1 MSRFQQIAIR
11 STFIALICHTF
22 LSCQEMNKTTT
33 DLKIIWQRIPAD
45 GLTGNLQ
52 KGVSA
57 AYAAISHDKLLVA
70 GGCNFPDKLGFEG
83 GVKVYYD
90 DIVMMDTTILDKWTH
105 VGKLPKPAAY
115 GVSIRLSSNE
125 TLWIGGNTGKESLK
139 NVYSVSLQR
148 SGEPKLDAL
157 PVLPT
162 AMDNFSGCAIE
173 NSIFVGGGNVND
185 KPSNDFYSIDIKNDS
200 TWKKLPPFPGIPRV
214 QPVMAGIKNDE
225 KNYVYLLGG
234 FFGGDEI
241 HSPEMAKDVF
251 RYCVEDRT
259 WEKVGEQID
268 PDTQKP
274 FSLAGAVAMPI
285 QNRYILCM
293 GGVNYD
299 IFLNAI
305 TTQYNIH
312 FNRLLTDEEKE
323 QKNNAFS
330 KTYMTQPIAYY
341 KFNPECRIFDT
352 KTNQWQTIDVTPNA
366 ARAGATLVFENDTFY
381 LVQGELKPGV
391 RTPITWKGEIRLN
404 AN

>member
-22 LSCQEMNKTTT
+22 LSCHEMNKTTT
-33 DLKIIWQRIPAD
+33 NLEITWQRIPTD

-57 AYAAISHDKLLVA
+57 SYAAICHDKLLVA
-70 GGCNFPDKLGFEG
+70 GGCNFPNKLGFEG

-125 TLWIGGNTGKESLK
+125 TLWIGGNTGNESLK

-148 SGEPKLDAL
+148 SGEPKLDSL
-157 PVLPT
+157 PFLPAT
-162 AMDNFSGCAIE
+162 MDNFAGCAIE
-173 NSIFVGGGNVND
+173 NSVFVGGGNVND
-185 KPSNDFYSIDIKNDS
+185 KPSNDFYSLDIKNDS
-200 TWKKLPPFPGIPRV
+200 IWKKLPPFPGIPRV
-214 QPVMAGIKNDE
+214 QPVMAGIKNAE
-225 KNYVYLLGG
+225 RNYVYLLGG
-234 FFGGDEI
+234 FFGGDKF
-241 HSPEMAKDVF
+241 HLPKMAKDVY
-251 RYCVEDRT
+251 RYCVEDST

-274 FSLAGAVAMPI
+274 FSLAGAVAMPL

-305 TTQYNIH
+305 TTQYDIN
-312 FNRLLTDEEKE
+312 FNRLLTDEEKK

-330 KTYMTQPIAYY
+330 KIYMTQPIAYY

-352 KTNQWQTIDVTPNA
+352 KTNRWQTIDVTQNA

>member
-11 STFIALICHTF
+11 STFIALIFHTF

-33 DLKIIWQRIPAD
+33 NLKIIWQRIPAD

-125 TLWIGGNTGKESLK
+125 TLWIGGNTGNESLK

-148 SGEPKLDAL
+148 SGEPKLDSL
-157 PVLPT
+157 PFLPAT
-162 AMDNFSGCAIE
+162 MDNFAGCAIE

-200 TWKKLPPFPGIPRV
+200 IWKKLPPFPGIPRV
-214 QPVMAGIKNDE
+214 QPVMAGIKNAE
-225 KNYVYLLGG
+225 RNYVYLLGG
-234 FFGGDEI
+234 FFGGDEF
-241 HSPEMAKDVF
+241 HLPEMAKDVY
-251 RYCVEDRT
+251 RYCVEDST

-274 FSLAGAVAMPI
+274 FSLAGAVAMPL

-305 TTQYNIH
+305 TTQYNIN
-312 FNRLLTDEEKE
+312 FNRLLTDKEKK
-323 QKNNAFS
+323 QKNDTFS

-352 KTNQWQTIDVTPNA
+352 KTNQCRT
-366 ARAGATLVFENDTFY
+366 FENRN
-381 LVQGELKPGV
+381 L
-391 RTPITWKGEIRLN
+391 
-404 AN
+404 

>member
-1 MSRFQQIAIR
+1 
-11 STFIALICHTF
+11 
-22 LSCQEMNKTTT
+22 MNKTTT
-33 DLKIIWQRIPAD
+33 NLKITWQRIPTD

-57 AYAAISHDKLLVA
+57 SYAAICHDKLLVA

-125 TLWIGGNTGKESLK
+125 TLWIGGNTGNESLK

-148 SGEPKLDAL
+148 SGEPKLDSL
-157 PVLPT
+157 PFLPAT
-162 AMDNFSGCAIE
+162 MDNFAGCATE
-173 NSIFVGGGNVND
+173 NSVFVGGGNVND

-200 TWKKLPPFPGIPRV
+200 IWKKLPPFPGIPRV
-214 QPVMAGIKNDE
+214 QPVMAGIKNAE
-225 KNYVYLLGG
+225 RNYVYLLGG
-234 FFGGDEI
+234 FFGGDEF
-241 HSPEMAKDVF
+241 HLPEMAKDVY
-251 RYCVEDRT
+251 RYCIEDGT
-259 WEKVGEQID
+259 WEKEGEQID

-274 FSLAGAVAMPI
+274 FSLAGAIAMPL

-305 TTQYNIH
+305 TTQYNIN
-312 FNRLLTDEEKE
+312 FNRLLTDEEKK

-330 KTYMTQPIAYY
+330 KIYMTQPIAYY

-352 KTNQWQTIDVTPNA
+352 KTNRWQTIDVTQNA
-366 ARAGATLVFENDTFY
+366 ARAGATLVFEDNTFY
-381 LVQGELKPGV
+381 LIQGELKPGV
-391 RTPITWKGEIRLN
+391 RTPITWKGKISLN
-404 AN
+404 TN

>member
-11 STFIALICHTF
+11 STFIALIFHTF

-33 DLKIIWQRIPAD
+33 NLKIIWQRIPAD

-125 TLWIGGNTGKESLK
+125 TLWIGGNTGNESLK

-148 SGEPKLDAL
+148 SGEPKLDSL
-157 PVLPT
+157 PFLPAT
-162 AMDNFSGCAIE
+162 MDNFAGCAIE
-173 NSIFVGGGNVND
+173 NSVFVGGGNVND

-200 TWKKLPPFPGIPRV
+200 IWKKLPPFPGIPRV
-214 QPVMAGIKNDE
+214 QPVMAGIKNAE
-225 KNYVYLLGG
+225 RNYVYLLGG
-234 FFGGDEI
+234 FFGGDEF
-241 HSPEMAKDVF
+241 HLPEMAKDVY
-251 RYCVEDRT
+251 RYCVEDST

-274 FSLAGAVAMPI
+274 FSLAGAVAMPL

-305 TTQYNIH
+305 TTQYNIN
-312 FNRLLTDEEKE
+312 FNRLLTDKEKK
-323 QKNNAFS
+323 QKNDTFS

-352 KTNQWQTIDVTPNA
+352 KTNRWQTIDVTQNA

-391 RTPITWKGEIRLN
+391 RTPITWKGKISLN
-404 AN
+404 TN

>member
-11 STFIALICHTF
+11 STFIALIFHTF

-33 DLKIIWQRIPAD
+33 NLKIIWQRIPAD

-125 TLWIGGNTGKESLK
+125 TLWIGGNTGNESLK

-148 SGEPKLDAL
+148 SGEPKLDSL
-157 PVLPT
+157 PFLPAT
-162 AMDNFSGCAIE
+162 MDNFAGCAIE
-173 NSIFVGGGNVND
+173 NSVFVGGGNVND
-185 KPSNDFYSIDIKNDS
+185 KPSNDFYSLDIKNDS
-200 TWKKLPPFPGIPRV
+200 IWKKLPPFPGIPRV
-214 QPVMAGIKNDE
+214 QPVMAGIKNAE
-225 KNYVYLLGG
+225 RNYVYLLGG
-234 FFGGDEI
+234 FFGGDKF
-241 HSPEMAKDVF
+241 HLPKMAKDVY
-251 RYCVEDRT
+251 RYCVEDST

-274 FSLAGAVAMPI
+274 FSLAGAVAMPL

-305 TTQYNIH
+305 TTQYNIN
-312 FNRLLTDEEKE
+312 FNRLLTDEEKK

-330 KTYMTQPIAYY
+330 KIYMTQPIAYY

-352 KTNQWQTIDVTPNA
+352 KTNRWQTIDVTQNA

-391 RTPITWKGEIRLN
+391 RTPITWKGKISLN
-404 AN
+404 TN

>member
-22 LSCQEMNKTTT
+22 LSCHEMNKTTT
-33 DLKIIWQRIPAD
+33 NLEITWQRIPTD

-57 AYAAISHDKLLVA
+57 SYAAICHDKLLVA
-70 GGCNFPDKLGFEG
+70 GGCNFPNKLGFEG

-125 TLWIGGNTGKESLK
+125 TLWIGGNTGNESLK
-139 NVYSVSLQR
+139 NVYRVSLQR
-148 SGEPKLDAL
+148 SGEPKLDSL
-157 PVLPT
+157 PFLPAT
-162 AMDNFSGCAIE
+162 MDNFAGCAIE
-173 NSIFVGGGNVND
+173 NSVFVGGGNVND
-185 KPSNDFYSIDIKNDS
+185 KPSNDFYSLDIKNDS
-200 TWKKLPPFPGIPRV
+200 IWKKLPPFPGIPRV
-214 QPVMAGIKNDE
+214 QPVMAGIKNAE
-225 KNYVYLLGG
+225 RNYVYLLGG
-234 FFGGDEI
+234 FFGGDKF
-241 HSPEMAKDVF
+241 HLPKMAKDVY
-251 RYCVEDRT
+251 RYCVEDST

-274 FSLAGAVAMPI
+274 FSLAGAVAMPL

-305 TTQYNIH
+305 TTQYNIN
-312 FNRLLTDEEKE
+312 FNRLLTDEEKK

-330 KTYMTQPIAYY
+330 KIYMTQPIAYY

-352 KTNQWQTIDVTPNA
+352 KTNRWQTIDVTQNA

>member
-11 STFIALICHTF
+11 STFIALIFHTF

-33 DLKIIWQRIPAD
+33 NLKIIWQRIPAD

-90 DIVMMDTTILDKWTH
+90 DIAMMDTTILDKWTH

-115 GVSIRLSSNE
+115 GVSIRLSSKE
-125 TLWIGGNTGKESLK
+125 TLWIGGNTGNESLK

-148 SGEPKLDAL
+148 SGEPKLDSL
-157 PVLPT
+157 PFLPAT
-162 AMDNFSGCAIE
+162 MDNFAGCAIE
-173 NSIFVGGGNVND
+173 NSVFVGGGNVND

-200 TWKKLPPFPGIPRV
+200 IWKKLPPFPGIPRV
-214 QPVMAGIKNDE
+214 QPVMAGIKNAE
-225 KNYVYLLGG
+225 RNYVYLLGG
-234 FFGGDEI
+234 FFGGDEF
-241 HSPEMAKDVF
+241 HLPEMAKDVY
-251 RYCVEDRT
+251 RYCVEDST

-274 FSLAGAVAMPI
+274 FSLAGAVAMPL

-305 TTQYNIH
+305 TTQYNIN
-312 FNRLLTDEEKE
+312 FNRLLTDKEKK
-323 QKNNAFS
+323 QKNDTFS

-352 KTNQWQTIDVTPNA
+352 KTNRWQTIDVTQNA

-391 RTPITWKGEIRLN
+391 RTPITWKGKISLN
-404 AN
+404 TN

>member
-22 LSCQEMNKTTT
+22 LSCHEMNKTTT
-33 DLKIIWQRIPAD
+33 NLEITWQRIPTD

-57 AYAAISHDKLLVA
+57 SYAAICHDKLLVA
-70 GGCNFPDKLGFEG
+70 GGCNFPNKLGVEG

-125 TLWIGGNTGKESLK
+125 TLWIGGNTGNESLK

-148 SGEPKLDAL
+148 SGEPKLDSL
-157 PVLPT
+157 PFLPAT
-162 AMDNFSGCAIE
+162 MDNFAGCAIE
-173 NSIFVGGGNVND
+173 NSVFVGGGNVND
-185 KPSNDFYSIDIKNDS
+185 KPSNDFYSLDIKNDS
-200 TWKKLPPFPGIPRV
+200 IWKKLPPFPGIPRV
-214 QPVMAGIKNDE
+214 QPVMAGIKNAE
-225 KNYVYLLGG
+225 RNYVYLLGG
-234 FFGGDEI
+234 FFGGDKF
-241 HSPEMAKDVF
+241 HLPKMAKDVY
-251 RYCVEDRT
+251 RYCVEDST

-274 FSLAGAVAMPI
+274 FSLAGAVAMPL

-305 TTQYNIH
+305 TTQYNIN
-312 FNRLLTDEEKE
+312 FNRLLTDEEKK

-330 KTYMTQPIAYY
+330 KIYMTQPIAYY

-352 KTNQWQTIDVTPNA
+352 KTNRWQTIDVTQNA

>member
-33 DLKIIWQRIPAD
+33 NLKITWQRIPTD

-57 AYAAISHDKLLVA
+57 SYAAICHDKLLVA

-125 TLWIGGNTGKESLK
+125 TLWIGGNTGNESLK
-139 NVYSVSLQR
+139 NVSSVSLKR
-148 SGEPKLDAL
+148 SGKPKLDSL
-157 PVLPT
+157 PFLPAT
-162 AMDNFSGCAIE
+162 MDNFAGCAIE
-173 NSIFVGGGNVND
+173 NSVFVGGGNVND
-185 KPSNDFYSIDIKNDS
+185 KPSNDFYSLDIKNDS
-200 TWKKLPPFPGIPRV
+200 IWKKLPPFPGIPRV
-214 QPVMAGIKNDE
+214 QPVMAGIKNAE
-225 KNYVYLLGG
+225 RNYVYLLGG
-234 FFGGDEI
+234 FFGGDEF
-241 HSPEMAKDVF
+241 HLPEMAKDVY
-251 RYCVEDRT
+251 RYCVEDGT

-274 FSLAGAVAMPI
+274 FSLAGAVAMPL

-305 TTQYNIH
+305 TTQYNIN
-312 FNRLLTDEEKE
+312 FNWLLTDEEKK

-330 KTYMTQPIAYY
+330 KIYMTQPIAYY

-352 KTNQWQTIDVTPNA
+352 KTNRWQTIDVTPNA
-366 ARAGATLVFENDTFY
+366 ARAGATLVFEDNIFY
-381 LVQGELKPGV
+381 LIQGELKPGV
-391 RTPITWKGEIRLN
+391 RTPITWKGKISLN
-404 AN
+404 TN

>member
-33 DLKIIWQRIPAD
+33 NLEITWQRIPTD

-57 AYAAISHDKLLVA
+57 SYAAICHDKLLVA
-70 GGCNFPDKLGFEG
+70 GGCNFPNKLGFEG

-125 TLWIGGNTGKESLK
+125 TLWIGGNIGNESLK

-148 SGEPKLDAL
+148 SGEPKLDSL
-157 PVLPT
+157 PFLPAT
-162 AMDNFSGCAIE
+162 MDNFAGCAIE
-173 NSIFVGGGNVND
+173 NSVFVGGGNVND
-185 KPSNDFYSIDIKNDS
+185 MPSNDFYSIDIKNDS
-200 TWKKLPPFPGIPRV
+200 IWKKLPPFPGIPRV
-214 QPVMAGIKNDE
+214 QPVMAGIKNAE
-225 KNYVYLLGG
+225 RNYVYLLGG
-234 FFGGDEI
+234 FFGGDKF
-241 HSPEMAKDVF
+241 HLPEMAKDVY
-251 RYCVEDRT
+251 RYCVEDST

-274 FSLAGAVAMPI
+274 FSLAGAVAMPL

-305 TTQYNIH
+305 TTQYNIN
-312 FNRLLTDEEKE
+312 FNRLLTDEEKK

-330 KTYMTQPIAYY
+330 KIYMTQPIAYY

-352 KTNQWQTIDVTPNA
+352 KTNQWQTIDVTQNA
-366 ARAGATLVFENDTFY
+366 ARAGATLVFEDNTFY

-391 RTPITWKGEIRLN
+391 RTPITWKSKISLN
-404 AN
+404 TN

>member
-22 LSCQEMNKTTT
+22 LSCHEMNKTTT
-33 DLKIIWQRIPAD
+33 NLEITWQRIPTD

-57 AYAAISHDKLLVA
+57 SYAAICHDKLLVA
-70 GGCNFPDKLGFEG
+70 GGCNFPNKLGFEG

-125 TLWIGGNTGKESLK
+125 TLWIGGNTGNESLK

-148 SGEPKLDAL
+148 SGEPKLDSL
-157 PVLPT
+157 PFLPAT
-162 AMDNFSGCAIE
+162 MDNFAGCAIE
-173 NSIFVGGGNVND
+173 NSVFVGGGNVND

-200 TWKKLPPFPGIPRV
+200 IWKKLPPFPGIPRV
-214 QPVMAGIKNDE
+214 QPVMAGIKNAE
-225 KNYVYLLGG
+225 RNYVYLLGG
-234 FFGGDEI
+234 FFGGDEF
-241 HSPEMAKDVF
+241 HLPEMVKDVY
-251 RYCVEDRT
+251 RYCVEDST

-274 FSLAGAVAMPI
+274 FSLAGAVAMPL

-305 TTQYNIH
+305 TTQYNIN
-312 FNRLLTDEEKE
+312 FNRLLTDKEKK
-323 QKNNAFS
+323 QKNDTFS

-352 KTNQWQTIDVTPNA
+352 KTNRWQTIDVTQNA

-391 RTPITWKGEIRLN
+391 RTPITWKGKISLN
-404 AN
+404 TN

>member
-22 LSCQEMNKTTT
+22 LSCHEMNKTTT
-33 DLKIIWQRIPAD
+33 NLEITWQRIPTD

-57 AYAAISHDKLLVA
+57 SYAAICHDKLLVA
-70 GGCNFPDKLGFEG
+70 GGCNFPNKLGFEG
-83 GVKVYYD
+83 GVKAYYD

-125 TLWIGGNTGKESLK
+125 TLWIGGNTGNESLK

-148 SGEPKLDAL
+148 SGEPKLDSL
-157 PVLPT
+157 PFLPAT
-162 AMDNFSGCAIE
+162 MDNFAGCAIE
-173 NSIFVGGGNVND
+173 NSVFVGGGNVND
-185 KPSNDFYSIDIKNDS
+185 KPSNDFYSLDIKNDS
-200 TWKKLPPFPGIPRV
+200 IWKKLPPFPGIPRV
-214 QPVMAGIKNDE
+214 QPVMAGIKNAE
-225 KNYVYLLGG
+225 RNYVYLLGG
-234 FFGGDEI
+234 FFGGDKF
-241 HSPEMAKDVF
+241 HLPKMAKDVY
-251 RYCVEDRT
+251 RYCVEDST

-274 FSLAGAVAMPI
+274 FSLAGAVAMPL

-305 TTQYNIH
+305 TTQYNIN
-312 FNRLLTDEEKE
+312 FNRLLTDEEKK

-330 KTYMTQPIAYY
+330 KIYMIQPIAYY

-352 KTNQWQTIDVTPNA
+352 KTNRWQTIDVTQNA

>member
-1 MSRFQQIAIR
+1 MSRFQQIAIC
-11 STFIALICHTF
+11 STFIALIFHTF

-33 DLKIIWQRIPAD
+33 NLKITWQRIPTD

-57 AYAAISHDKLLVA
+57 SYAAISHDKLLVA

-125 TLWIGGNTGKESLK
+125 TLWIGGNTGNESLK
-139 NVYSVSLQR
+139 NVYNVSLQR
-148 SGEPKLDAL
+148 SGEQKLDSL
-157 PVLPT
+157 PFLPAT
-162 AMDNFSGCAIE
+162 MDNFAGCAIE
-173 NSIFVGGGNVND
+173 NSVFVGGGNVND
-185 KPSNDFYSIDIKNDS
+185 TPSNDFYSIDIKNDS
-200 TWKKLPPFPGIPRV
+200 IWKKLPPFPGIPRV
-214 QPVMAGIKNDE
+214 QPVMAGIKNAE
-225 KNYVYLLGG
+225 RNYVYLLGG
-234 FFGGDEI
+234 FFGGDEF
-241 HSPEMAKDVF
+241 HLPEMAKDVY
-251 RYCVEDRT
+251 RYCVEDST

-274 FSLAGAVAMPI
+274 FSLAGAVAMPL

-305 TTQYNIH
+305 TTQYNIN
-312 FNRLLTDEEKE
+312 FNRLLTDEEKK

-330 KTYMTQPIAYY
+330 KIYMTQPMAYY

-352 KTNQWQTIDVTPNA
+352 KTNRWQTIDVTQNA

-381 LVQGELKPGV
+381 LIQGELKPGV
-391 RTPITWKGEIRLN
+391 RTPITWKGKISLN
-404 AN
+404 TN